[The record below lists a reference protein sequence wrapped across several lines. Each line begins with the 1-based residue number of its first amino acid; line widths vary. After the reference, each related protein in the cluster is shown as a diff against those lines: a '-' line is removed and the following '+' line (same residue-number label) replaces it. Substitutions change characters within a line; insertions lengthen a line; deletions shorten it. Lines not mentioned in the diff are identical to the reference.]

1 MKYPRSIQIGIL
13 ILVVELILIGLWFY
27 QAKPES
33 ESSMGV
39 FTLVPI
45 LFGANIIL
53 GLVSYF
59 FNKAVGLLLFAN
71 SVLCPLLFYAV
82 WIMWF
87 TYWAR

>member
-1 MKYPRSIQIGIL
+1 MKYPRIIQIGFL
-13 ILVVELILIGLWFY
+13 ILVVELVLIGLWFY
-27 QAKPES
+27 QAQPES
-33 ESSMGV
+33 QSAMDI

-53 GLVSYF
+53 GLLSYF
-59 FNKAVGLLLFAN
+59 FDKPIGLLLFAN